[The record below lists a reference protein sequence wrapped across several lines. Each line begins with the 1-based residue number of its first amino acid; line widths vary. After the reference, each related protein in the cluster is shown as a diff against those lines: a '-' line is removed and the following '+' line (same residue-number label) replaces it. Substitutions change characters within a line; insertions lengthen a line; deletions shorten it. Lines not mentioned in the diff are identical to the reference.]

1 MTGNRALHGRPWR
14 YALVPAVAALLT
26 VATACSSSGGGA
38 SGGGSS
44 GAGTTK
50 LTISYSEKTGDEI
63 ALWIAKDAGYFQ
75 KEGLDVSLKY
85 LASNAGVPALLSNQV
100 QIASLGGSQILSA
113 VAQGSDMKYILT
125 LSPVSTF
132 QLWTQKK
139 YASASALKGQRV
151 GITKTTGSQYIG
163 TVTALKELG
172 LKPSD
177 VQIVSLGSVPNVDS
191 AMIAGTVAAAAS
203 HPPSTVKYQQK
214 GYVDIVDLAKKQIPS
229 ANTGYAVLSKNLDS
243 KSDVT
248 QKVVNATLK
257 ALQREKSDKA
267 YSEKI
272 IKKYMGVTDQKELD
286 VTYEFY
292 AHEVAPSVPLP
303 EVKQFTASKQ
313 AIGKTNPSVAKM
325 DLASFIDPSFVQK
338 AAKSLGISASASP
351 TK

>member
-1 MTGNRALHGRPWR
+1 MTSNRALHGRPWR
-14 YALVPAVAALLT
+14 YALVPAVAALLAVT
-26 VATACSSSGGGA
+26 TACSSSGAGS

-44 GAGTTK
+44 GATK

-63 ALWIAKDAGYFQ
+63 ALWIAKDAGYFK

-139 YASASALKGQRV
+139 YATASALKGKRV

-172 LKPSD
+172 LTPSD

-272 IKKYMGVTDQKELD
+272 IKKYMGVTDPKELD

-325 DLASFIDPSFVQK
+325 DLASFIDQKFVLK

-351 TK
+351 KK